1 MKKLTKKI
9 ILFMAVFAFIFL
21 GTGVTAEENGE
32 EAEIREQLDLLIKKA
47 QELAEI
53 VEELDAQG
61 KLPLI
66 KTEKDYEPYLEEYI
80 RYGADNNP
88 AEVEKLQ
95 TFLNEY
101 EGEEIPV
108 TGFYGDITLEA
119 VNRFQVKYSDEILA
133 PWGIDEP
140 TGYVYKTT
148 QRKINDIKSP
158 GVEVPMPELVPGT
171 PAEDLDEE
179 VIGEEDREVTE
190 VTDEEEV
197 DEEVDENDEEVVV
210 DEEVDEEERE
220 DDRNLAWTVIILGS
234 IGLGIILYYIRNQK
248 ETVTKVQ

>member
-1 MKKLTKKI
+1 
-9 ILFMAVFAFIFL
+9 MAVFAFIFL
-21 GTGVTAEENGE
+21 GTGITTAEENGE
-32 EAEIREQLDLLIKKA
+32 EAEIREQLDLLIEKA
-47 QELAEI
+47 QELVEI

-66 KTEKDYEPYLEEYI
+66 KAEEDYEPYLEEYV
-80 RYGADNNP
+80 RYGANNNP

-108 TGFYGDITLEA
+108 TGFYGDITLEV
-119 VNRFQVKYSDEILA
+119 VNRFQTKYADEILA
-133 PWGIDEP
+133 PWGINEP

-158 GVEVPMPELVPGT
+158 GVEVPMPELVPDTTVVEPEG
-171 PAEDLDEE
+171 E
-179 VIGEEDREVTE
+179 VMGEEDREAAE

-220 DDRNLAWTVIILGS
+220 DDRNLAWTVLVLGS
-234 IGLGIILYYIRNQK
+234 IGLGITLYYIYNQRR
-248 ETVTKVQ
+248 TVTQV

>member
-1 MKKLTKKI
+1 MT
-9 ILFMAVFAFIFL
+9 VFAFLFSGVGIF
-21 GTGVTAEENGE
+21 AEENGE
-32 EAEIREQLDLLIKKA
+32 EAELREQLDLLIEKA

-53 VEELDAQG
+53 VEELDRQG

-66 KTEKDYEPYLEEYI
+66 KAEEDCEPYLEEYI
-80 RYGADNNP
+80 RYGANNNP

-108 TGFYGDITLEA
+108 TGFYGEITRTA

-148 QRKINDIKSP
+148 QRKINDIKTP
-158 GVEVPMPELVPGT
+158 GMEIPMPDLVPDTTVIETEGE
-171 PAEDLDEE
+171 A
-179 VIGEEDREVTE
+179 IGEEDREVTE
-190 VTDEEEV
+190 VTDREEV
-197 DEEVDENDEEVVV
+197 DEEVDENGEEVVV
-210 DEEVDEEERE
+210 DEEVDEEEERE

-234 IGLGIILYYIRNQK
+234 IGLVVTLYYIYNQK
-248 ETVTKVQ
+248 RTVTPVQ